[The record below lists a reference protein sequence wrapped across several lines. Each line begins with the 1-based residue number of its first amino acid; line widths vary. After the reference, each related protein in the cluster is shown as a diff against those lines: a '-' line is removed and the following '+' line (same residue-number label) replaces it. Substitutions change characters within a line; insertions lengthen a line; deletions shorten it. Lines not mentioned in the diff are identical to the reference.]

1 MKRIFAITA
10 IECIGFVKNEYA
22 DNLDV
27 FEKYAKTLR
36 GFVSV
41 DDRIDLSDEGIV
53 NASKEFV
60 NEMCDRLWYAEI
72 PTYEI
77 VYKMHKICSAMTNLY
92 KYAGVPVE
100 FSYTLE
106 KPITVF

>member
-1 MKRIFAITA
+1 MKRIFAKTA

-27 FEKYAKTLR
+27 FEKYAKTLS
-36 GFVSV
+36 GLVAV
-41 DDRIDLSDEGIV
+41 DDRIDLSDEYIV